1 VNPRPKSDVGVTLLG
16 VLMALF
22 LGALDQTI
30 VSTALPKIAAELH
43 GLTRYTW
50 AATAYL
56 LASTV
61 MVPIYGK
68 LADTYSRR
76 NVELAAVSLFLA
88 GSVLC
93 GLAGEF
99 TVLSFLG
106 DGMTQLIVFRAL
118 QGIGGAGLFSM
129 AFIVIADLFPPAE
142 RGKYQG
148 FIGATFGLA
157 SVLGPLAG
165 GFLTDHGGHLISG
178 VSGWRWIFYVN
189 VPFGAFALFVLTTRM
204 PKLEPDG
211 PRRPLDPLST
221 VLLVCG
227 VAPLVLALQL
237 DPSKLPWNSPW
248 RAGFFAMSAVGLA
261 LFARRSLRIDNPV
274 LDLGLF
280 KNRVFSRASVALFLF
295 GGTMFGIILFL
306 PLFVIKVVGVSAT
319 RAGASLIPFSLGVV
333 MGSTTGGRLASR
345 FGRYKPLM
353 LIGGALL
360 FFGVVLLSRMTEDV
374 GYGTVT
380 VYMVLCG
387 LGLGPTLPLFP
398 LAVQNAVDHSKIGQ
412 ATAASQFFRQIGGL
426 VGSAVLGAVLG
437 FALIHSS
444 GMPGE
449 IGVATL
455 RQGFNR
461 GAGTAVEATT
471 PEVRQAF
478 AAAIT
483 HVYGWVAFMV
493 LGGWLVTW
501 SIPELPLRR
510 TRG

>member
-1 VNPRPKSDVGVTLLG
+1 MDPARKSDVGVTLLG
-16 VLMALF
+16 VLLALF

-43 GLTRYTW
+43 GITRYTW

-76 NVELAAVSLFLA
+76 SVELAAVALFLL
-88 GSVLC
+88 GSILC

-99 TVLSFLG
+99 SALSVLG
-106 DGMTQLIVFRAL
+106 DGMTQLIAFRAL
-118 QGIGGAGLFSM
+118 QGLGGAGLFAM

-165 GFLTDHGGHLISG
+165 GFLTDHGGKIISG

-189 VPFGAFALFVLTTRM
+189 VPFGLLALFIIATRM
-204 PKLEPDG
+204 PKLEPDS
-211 PRRPLDPLST
+211 PQRPPDFLST
-221 VLLVCG
+221 ALLIG
-227 VAPLVLALQL
+227 SLAPLVLALQL
-237 DPSKLPWNSPW
+237 DPRRLPWSSPW
-248 RAGFFAMSAVGLA
+248 RAVLFGWGFVGLA
-261 LFARRSLRIDNPV
+261 LFARRSLVIDNPV

-319 RAGASLIPFSLGVV
+319 RAGVSLIPFSLGVV
-333 MGSTTGGRLASR
+333 FGSTTGGRLASH

-353 LIGGALL
+353 LIGGGIM
-360 FFGVVLLSRMTEDV
+360 FIGVFLLSRMGPGI
-374 GYGTVT
+374 GYGQVT
-380 VYMVLCG
+380 IYMVICG
-387 LGLGPTLPLFP
+387 LGIGPTLPLFP
-398 LAVQNAVDHSKIGQ
+398 LAVQNSVDHSRIGQ

-437 FALIHSS
+437 FGILSALR
-444 GMPGE
+444 
-449 IGVATL
+449 AQL
-455 RQGFNR
+455 D
-461 GAGTAVEATT
+461 
-471 PEVRQAF
+471 EVQAF
-478 AAAIT
+478 ARAIT
-483 HVYGWVAFMV
+483 TVYKCLVFMV

-501 SIPELPLRR
+501 SIPEIPLRR
-510 TRG
+510 TIRGGPGTPASAPTE

>member
-1 VNPRPKSDVGVTLLG
+1 MNPARKSDVAVTLLG
-16 VLMALF
+16 VLLALF

-43 GLTRYTW
+43 GITRYSW

-76 NVELAAVSLFLA
+76 AVELAAVALFLV
-88 GSVLC
+88 GSMLC
-93 GLAGEF
+93 GLSGEF
-99 TVLSFLG
+99 AALSFLG
-106 DGMTQLIVFRAL
+106 DGMMQLIVFRAV
-118 QGIGGAGLFSM
+118 QGLGGAGLFAM

-157 SVLGPLAG
+157 SVLGPLVG
-165 GFLTDHGGHLISG
+165 GFLTDHGGHIVSG

-189 VPFGAFALFVLTTRM
+189 VPFGLVALFIIATRM
-204 PKLEPDG
+204 PKLEPEG
-211 PRRPLDPLST
+211 PQRRPDLPST
-221 VLLVCG
+221 ALLVG
-227 VAPLVLALQL
+227 SLAPLVLALQL
-237 DPSKLPWNSPW
+237 DPSRLSWRSPW
-248 RAGFFAMSAVGLA
+248 RASLFGVAAVGLFF
-261 LFARRSLRIDNPV
+261 FARRSLRIDNPV

-319 RAGASLIPFSLGVV
+319 RAGVTLIPFSLGVV
-333 MGSTTGGRLASR
+333 FGSTSGGRLASR

-353 LIGGALL
+353 LIGGAVL
-360 FFGVVLLSRMTEDV
+360 FLGVLFLSQMKPDI
-374 GYGTVT
+374 GYGQVT
-380 VYMVLCG
+380 LYMVICG

-398 LAVQNAVDHSKIGQ
+398 LAVQNSVDHSRIGQ

-437 FALIHSS
+437 
-444 GMPGE
+444 
-449 IGVATL
+449 IGLVSRMRADL
-455 RQGFNR
+455 D
-461 GAGTAVEATT
+461 
-471 PEVRQAF
+471 EVHAF
-478 AAAIT
+478 AGAIT
-483 HVYGWVAFMV
+483 NVYRCVAFMA

-501 SIPELPLRR
+501 SIPELPLRKSIR
-510 TRG
+510 TPTEEEARSAS